1 MKRSKG
7 IMKSSEKQKI
17 INIKYRRIMENS
29 LINLK
34 TEGYYHSFW
43 LGRLFNSYIKKG
55 KKNKV
60 YKHLY
65 LSFLKLKIN
74 YNVNPLL
81 QWFETLEYIKPTFRL
96 VSIFPSK
103 TLVIYPQVALYNK
116 QYSIALRWFKEAV
129 KMNLGNI
136 RRARLPFHQ
145 SIFSSICYLR
155 ESKNKILFRKRDNYL
170 NEAIRLQD
178 HIRFTWVSE

>member
-1 MKRSKG
+1 MKKSKN
-7 IMKSSEKQKI
+7 IVKSSEKQKT
-17 INIKYRRIMENS
+17 INIKYRRVVEN
-29 LINLK
+29 LVINLK
-34 TEGYYHSFW
+34 TEGHYHSFW
-43 LGRLFNSYIKKG
+43 LGRLFNAYIKKG

-65 LSFLKLKIN
+65 LCFLKLKI
-74 YNVNPLL
+74 YHNVNPLL

-103 TLVIYPQVALYNK
+103 TLVTYPQVALYNK

-129 KMNLGNI
+129 KINLVDI

-155 ESKNKILFRKRDNYL
+155 ETKNKILLRKRDNYL